1 MNGNMFRFGNLL
13 TGVVAVALLSATAG
27 NARAVTF
34 GVGSSE
40 SKDAL
45 AAGTE
50 AAQAAAK
57 ALGDKKAKLVLVF
70 HKDDLAKD
78 SKKVLDG
85 VGSVFDAGIVYG
97 ANAYAALTHENND
110 GLVAVLALADV
121 EVAAAVAPV
130 DGDDHQGCGQSI
142 GKQLKSACK
151 AASGEKLLL
160 LFGACHIPS
169 NNDLVKGVLS
179 VLGDDLAVVG
189 GAAFK
194 DRTYAAGKP
203 VEKSNVGLLI
213 SGDFKCG
220 FGINKDNSPK
230 GLITSAKDTFEQAV
244 GDAGDKVAL
253 MLVFDCGGRR
263 GNMLKNGNFSEELS
277 AMKSVV
283 GDTPIFGFYGSGEI
297 GRKCCNTPSFG
308 DGYHISATALIP
320 Q

>member
-1 MNGNMFRFGNLL
+1 MNGKMFGFGNLL
-13 TGVVAVALLSATAG
+13 AGVAAAALLSAIAG
-27 NARAVTF
+27 NAMAVTF
-34 GVGSSE
+34 GVGSSD
-40 SKDAL
+40 SRDGL

-57 ALGDKKAKLVLVF
+57 GLGEKKAKLVLVF
-70 HKDDLAKD
+70 HRDDLAKD
-78 SKKVLDG
+78 STKVLEG

-97 ANAYAALTHENND
+97 ANAYAALTHANND

-130 DGDDHQGCGQSI
+130 DGNHEGCGRSI
-142 GKQLKSACK
+142 GEQLKPACK
-151 AASGEKLLL
+151 AAEGGKLLM
-160 LFGACHIPS
+160 LFGACHIPK
-169 NNDLVKGVLS
+169 NNDLVKGVLG
-179 VLGDDLAVVG
+179 VLGDDLSVVG

-230 GLITSAKDTFEQAV
+230 GLIASAKETFEQAV

-263 GNMLKNGNFSEELS
+263 GKMLENGNFSEELS

-297 GRKCCNTPSFG
+297 GRKCCDTPSFG

>member
-1 MNGNMFRFGNLL
+1 MNNNMFRFGNLL
-13 TGVVAVALLSATAG
+13 TGVAAVALLLATVG
-27 NARAVTF
+27 NALGVTF

-50 AAQAAAK
+50 AAQAAAE
-57 ALGDKKAKLVLVF
+57 ALGDKEAKLVLVF
-70 HKDDLAKD
+70 HRDDLAKD

-85 VGSVFDAGIVYG
+85 VSSVFDAGIVYG

-110 GLVAVLALADV
+110 GMIAVLALADV
-121 EVAAAVAPV
+121 DVAAAVAPV
-130 DGDDHQGCGQSI
+130 DGDHQGCGQSI
-142 GKQLKSACK
+142 GKRLKSASE
-151 AASGEKLLL
+151 AATDGKLLL

-169 NNDLVKGVLS
+169 NDDLVKGVLS
-179 VLGDDLAVVG
+179 VLGEDLAVIG
-189 GAAFK
+189 GAAYE

-203 VEKSNVGLLI
+203 VEESNVGLLI

-230 GLITSAKDTFEQAV
+230 GLIASAKETFEQAV

-263 GNMLKNGNFSEELS
+263 GKMLENGNFSEELS

-297 GRKCCNTPSFG
+297 GRKCCNSPSFG
-308 DGYHISATALIP
+308 DGFHISATALIP
-320 Q
+320 K

>member
-13 TGVVAVALLSATAG
+13 TGVVAVALLAAIAG

-40 SKDAL
+40 SKDGL

-57 ALGDKKAKLVLVF
+57 GLGDKKAKLVLVF

-78 SKKVLDG
+78 SKKVLQG

-97 ANAYAALTHENND
+97 ANAYAALSHENND
-110 GLVAVLALADV
+110 GMVSVLALADV
-121 EVAAAVAPV
+121 DVAAAVAPV
-130 DGDDHQGCGQSI
+130 DGDHQGCGVSI
-142 GKQLKSACK
+142 GKQLKPACEE
-151 AASGEKLLL
+151 ATGGKLLI
-160 LFGACHIPS
+160 LFGACHIPK
-169 NNDLVKGVLS
+169 NNDLVRGVLS
-179 VLGDDLAVVG
+179 VLGEDLAVIG
-189 GAAFK
+189 GAAYN

-203 VEKSNVGLLI
+203 VEQSNVGLLI
-213 SGDFKCG
+213 SGDFRCG
-220 FGINKDNSPK
+220 FGISKDNSPK
-230 GLITSAKDTFEQAV
+230 GLITSARETFTDAV
-244 GDAGDKVAL
+244 GDAGHKVAL

-263 GNMLKNGNFSEELS
+263 GKMQENGDFAEELA

-297 GRKCCNTPSFG
+297 GRKCCNSPSFG

>member
-1 MNGNMFRFGNLL
+1 MNGNVFRCGHLL
-13 TGVVAVALLSATAG
+13 GGVALVALWLAASG

-50 AAQAAAK
+50 AAAAAAK
-57 ALGDKKAKLVLVF
+57 GLGDKKAKLVLVF
-70 HKDDLAKD
+70 HKDDLAED
-78 SKKVLDG
+78 SKKVLEG
-85 VGSVFDAGIVYG
+85 VGSVFDSGIVYG

-121 EVAAAVAPV
+121 DVAAAVAAV
-130 DGDDHQGCGQSI
+130 DGDHEGCGVRI

-151 AASGEKLLL
+151 AAAGGKLLL
-160 LFGACHIPS
+160 LFGACHIPK
-169 NNDLVKGVLS
+169 NNDLVKGALS
-179 VLGDDLAVVG
+179 VLGDDLAVIG
-189 GAAFK
+189 GAAYK
-194 DRTYAAGKP
+194 DRTYAGGEP

-213 SGDFKCG
+213 SGDFRCG
-220 FGINKDNSPK
+220 FGINKDNSEK
-230 GLITSAKDTFEQAV
+230 GLIASAKQTFEQAV

-263 GNMLKNGNFSEELS
+263 GKMLKNGSFSEELS

-283 GDTPIFGFYGSGEI
+283 GDTPIFGFYGSGEM
-297 GRKCCNTPSFG
+297 GRKCCDTPSFG

>member
-1 MNGNMFRFGNLL
+1 MFRCGNLL
-13 TGVVAVALLSATAG
+13 SGVAAAALIAAMAG
-27 NARAVTF
+27 NVRAVTL

-40 SKDAL
+40 SKDAM

-50 AAQAAAK
+50 AARAAAK
-57 ALGDKKAKLVLVF
+57 SLGDKKARLVLVF
-70 HKDDLAKD
+70 HRDDLAKD
-78 SKKVLDG
+78 SQKVLDG

-97 ANAYAALTHENND
+97 ANAYAALTHQNND

-130 DGDDHQGCGQSI
+130 EGDHQGCGASI
-142 GKQLKSACK
+142 GKQLKSACE
-151 AASGEKLLL
+151 AAEGGKLLL
-160 LFGACHIPS
+160 LFGACHIPK
-169 NNDLVKGVLS
+169 NNDLVKGALS
-179 VLGDDLAVVG
+179 VLGEDLAVIG

-194 DRTYAAGKP
+194 DRTYAAGKL
-203 VEKSNVGLLI
+203 VEDSNVGLLI

-220 FGINKDNSPK
+220 FGINKDNSPE
-230 GLITSAKDTFEQAV
+230 GLITSAKQTFKQAV

-263 GNMLKNGNFSEELS
+263 GNMLKNGNFAGELA
-277 AMKSVV
+277 AMKSVA
-283 GDTPIFGFYGSGEI
+283 GDVPIFGFYGSGEI
-297 GRKCCNTPSFG
+297 GRKSCDTPSFG

>member
-1 MNGNMFRFGNLL
+1 MNGNMFRFRNLL
-13 TGVVAVALLSATAG
+13 SGIAAMGLLLATAG
-27 NARAVTF
+27 NASAVTF

-70 HKDDLAKD
+70 HKDDLTED

-85 VGSVFDAGIVYG
+85 VGSVFDSGIVYG
-97 ANAYAALTHENND
+97 ANAYAALTHQNND
-110 GLVAVLALADV
+110 GRLAVLALADV
-121 EVAAAVAPV
+121 DVAAAVAPV
-130 DGDDHQGCGQSI
+130 DGDHQGCGVSI
-142 GKQLKSACK
+142 GKQLKSACE
-151 AASGEKLLL
+151 AAAGGKLLM
-160 LFGACHIPS
+160 LFGACHVPS
-169 NNDLVKGVLS
+169 NNDLVKGALS
-179 VLGDDLAVVG
+179 VLGEDLATIG
-189 GAAFK
+189 GASYK

-203 VEKSNVGLLI
+203 VEGSNVGILI

-230 GLITSAKDTFEQAV
+230 GLIASAKETFEQAV
-244 GDAGDKVAL
+244 GDAADKVTL

-263 GNMLKNGNFSEELS
+263 GEMLGNGNFSAELS

-283 GDTPIFGFYGSGEI
+283 GDTPIFGFYGSGEM

-320 Q
+320 H